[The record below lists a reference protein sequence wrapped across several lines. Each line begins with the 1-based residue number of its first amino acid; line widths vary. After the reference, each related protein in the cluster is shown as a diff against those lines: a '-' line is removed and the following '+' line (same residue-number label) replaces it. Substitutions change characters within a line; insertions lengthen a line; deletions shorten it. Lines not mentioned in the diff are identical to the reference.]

1 MGGGVQHDSP
11 APPSADVAS
20 AGFRGFLGT
29 HTPKLDAKG
38 RLFFPARWR
47 EKVADG
53 LVMTVGREK
62 CVYVYRRV
70 DFEQEGEQLLRD
82 LGQTREARD
91 FERMFYGRA
100 TDDSVDGQGR
110 LVIPPHL
117 RAYAGLDRDVVIVG
131 ARTRAEIWD
140 AGVHERYFAE
150 LDITYAR

>member
-1 MGGGVQHDSP
+1 VERESPTPATSGGGAV
-11 APPSADVAS
+11 
-20 AGFRGFLGT
+20 GFRGFLGT

-53 LVMTVGREK
+53 LVMTVGKEK
-62 CVYVYRRV
+62 CIYVYRQV

-100 TDDSVDGQGR
+100 TDDSVDAQGR

-140 AGVHERYFAE
+140 AGIHEGYFAE
-150 LDITYAR
+150 LDVTYAR